1 MDSFQ
6 IFIMPFIIAA
16 LFVFIAYC
24 VGSFF
29 LLQTNLSKFKKSET
43 VFFKFLS
50 GLIILVSLYS
60 IYKTKGA
67 SVNAILLV
75 LAVAFYLYTYF
86 NKANSVIKNSIF
98 DKTEMKSLTWLIA
111 FCFIWVIYF
120 IGFDWE
126 AKHVWGDT
134 ISYYS
139 DYTFYTDIV
148 QSLVDNGQENYYIFL
163 NKFDTKFNGI
173 TSYHFFH
180 FWLAAFVKQYFA
192 ISTINAMMYV
202 AFPILFGTTS
212 YMVYTILIKFKLHV
226 VIAFIGALFILICK
240 GFILGDKFHY
250 YYLTQSPMAHPKLI
264 DYYLFASISF
274 FLIISSLEKY
284 KWFPLFVLVVFSYVA
299 LPVVVMALGIES
311 FYWLVTK
318 KWKQKKYNMLLNWGV
333 LFFLIVSQLALFK
346 IFAPAFKYNAYQVKL
361 DKETLLNI
369 CNYVPSFLIEVS
381 ILFSVF
387 IVFFGLVYFVF
398 PNLKK
403 RLPLVVKELTP
414 FIVFLTIAGFVG
426 SSFLCCDVNGW
437 QVFLNTS
444 LPIVLIGV
452 FIVVLAMFSHSK
464 WQATFALGVF
474 VVITL
479 FSIKF
484 NPFPLANA
492 CFYHSG
498 NKYSKQYVTTI
509 QNNIKPNWKGG
520 FLCDSNAYI
529 GKFQNSPIIKFM
541 ALPLAEL
548 NTSPILFSLNSYK
561 LYKADKFKREMY
573 LKLSLFMEFVKQQ
586 EEKHEFVSYDNSQLE
601 FVKLHHLQFIITS
614 KDITL
619 PASIDSLY
627 VICSHDKASN
637 ETLYIEKT
645 IK

>member
-1 MDSFQ
+1 MGLIQVSL
-6 IFIMPFIIAA
+6 MPFIITA

-67 SVNAILLV
+67 TVNVVLLG
-75 LAVAFYLYTYF
+75 LAATFYLYNYF
-86 NKANSVIKNSIF
+86 NKANSNIKNSIL
-98 DKTEMKSLTWLIA
+98 DKAEMKPLSWLIA
-111 FCFIWVIYF
+111 FCFIWIVYF
-120 IGFDWE
+120 IGFDWV

-163 NKFDTKFNGI
+163 NKFDAKFNGI

-202 AFPILFGTTS
+202 AFPILFGATS

-226 VIAFIGALFILICK
+226 VIAFIAALFILACK

-274 FLIISSLEKY
+274 FLIISSFEKY
-284 KWFPLFVLVVFSYVA
+284 KWFPLFVLVVFSYIA
-299 LPVVVMALGIES
+299 LPVVIMALGLES
-311 FYWLVTK
+311 FYWLITK
-318 KWKQKKYNMLLNWGV
+318 KWKERKNNILLNWVTLIAIVFCQFAFFILKAPKLQYNSSHIHFDGAMIANTFKYIPIFLLEV
-333 LFFLIVSQLALFK
+333 GILFSVYGLFFLIAYFS
-346 IFAPAFKYNAYQVKL
+346 PA
-361 DKETLLNI
+361 
-369 CNYVPSFLIEVS
+369 
-381 ILFSVF
+381 
-387 IVFFGLVYFVF
+387 
-398 PNLKK
+398 LKK
-403 RLPLVVKELTP
+403 RLPIFVYQLMF
-414 FIVFLTIAGFVG
+414 FIAVTTIAGFVG
-426 SSFLCCDVNGW
+426 SSLLSSDLDGW

-444 LPIVLIGV
+444 LPIVLVGV
-452 FIVVLAMFSHSK
+452 FIIVLAMFSHSK

-474 VVITL
+474 VAITL

-498 NKYSKQYVTTI
+498 NKYSKQYITAL
-509 QNNIKPNWKGG
+509 QNNIKPNWQGG
-520 FLCDSNAYI
+520 FLCDSSAYI

-548 NTSPILFSLNSYK
+548 QNSPILLSLNSYK
-561 LYKADKFKREMY
+561 LCKADKFKREMY
-573 LKLSLFMEFVKQQ
+573 LKQSLFMEFVKQQ
-586 EEKHEFVSYDNSQLE
+586 EEKHEFIAYENSQLE
-601 FVKLHHLQFIITS
+601 FVKLYHLQFIITS
-614 KDITL
+614 KDIAL
-619 PASIDSLY
+619 PPSIDSLY